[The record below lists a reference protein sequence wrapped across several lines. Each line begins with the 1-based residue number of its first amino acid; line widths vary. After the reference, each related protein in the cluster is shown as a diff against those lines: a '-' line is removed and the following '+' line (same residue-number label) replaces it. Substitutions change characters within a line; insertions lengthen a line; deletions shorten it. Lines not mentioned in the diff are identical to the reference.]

1 VSHRN
6 IKYLN
11 DNRVI
16 YNRDPINDKPTH
28 VYNWGKY
35 YENGTYECYQL
46 FKSKAKIN
54 SFKSLKWH
62 LLVLRYLNPDMNK
75 TKFKKIAEYITDKR
89 NNFITFDI
97 KEKFLLDMLNNL
109 DVVFDR
115 PPNNRIRKVIFKQS
129 TGLSTIEKLKIV
141 GRLVGRSKSINQ
153 QDIYQCMLDLNF
165 LGKKITWS
173 AVSKLLNVS
182 KRTIYRNVCNKL
194 KLEKH
199 KLNEEI

>member
-1 VSHRN
+1 M
-6 IKYLN
+6 KYLI

-35 YENGTYECYQL
+35 YQNGTYECYQL
-46 FKSKAKIN
+46 FRSKAKIN

-62 LLVLRYLNPDMNK
+62 LLVLRYLNPDINNN
-75 TKFKKIAEYITDKR
+75 KFKKIAEHITNKQ
-89 NNFITFDI
+89 NNFITFNI
-97 KEKFLLDMLNNL
+97 KEKFLLDMLSNL

-129 TGLSTIEKLKIV
+129 TGLTTIQKLKIV
-141 GRLVGRSKSINQ
+141 GKLVGRSKRINEK
-153 QDIYQCMLDLNF
+153 DIYQCMIDLNY

-173 AVSKLLNVS
+173 EVAGLLDVS
-182 KRTIYRNVCNKL
+182 KRTIYRNICKKL
-194 KLEKH
+194 KMEKY